1 MPMPQL
7 KVRVI
12 SMVAPTE
19 VPDNYVS
26 AVFDLTGVMMAAGQ
40 LPRFD
45 IGHDE
50 GTMKTTKLEGF
61 GGEITF
67 DLKM

>member
-1 MPMPQL
+1 MTDATS
-7 KVRVI
+7 VRVL

-45 IGHDE
+45 VGHDE
-50 GTMKTTKLEGF
+50 GTMKTMKVADSGA
-61 GGEITF
+61 EITF